1 MLDTGLKSAKLS
13 DSFFYFSSILF
24 ILSFYCSYVSFFAFL
39 GFLFFYDK
47 KPALKLTFFSFFP
60 FAAFLYSG
68 VFKSL
73 FIYYGLNFF
82 ISLALFFILV
92 CYHFFYIFLPVY
104 INKKL
109 KLGIIFLPFL
119 FVAFEYLKSK
129 LFYGLPLGNFSLLAW
144 NIPLF
149 IKSASYFGPYFVSLE
164 LILANVALYM
174 LLKKDIKFIL
184 PLAFVALFLF
194 IPINKPKYSFTKTI
208 SIVQGGIPQNE
219 KWESKF
225 LNRNLNIYINA
236 TKSLKSDTVFWPE
249 SAYPYIFEI
258 SNNPLIGFMKNKK
271 FSLISGVVRKKK
283 TNYFNSVVFIK
294 GKKLQFY
301 NKQILVPF
309 AEFLPLRSITDKII
323 PKEMDPG
330 DFSRGKRN
338 VVFNDGKLKVGPMI
352 CYEEAFGSISRRYKN
367 EGANLLAILTNDA
380 WFSKTPTFYLLGR
393 NAVFRAVEN
402 SIWVVRVA
410 NNGISEIISP
420 NGSVIAKLK
429 PYKKGVLTKK
439 VKITVS
445 GKTPFDRGGY
455 LFPIVLIAFV
465 SLSIFYRKYTI
476 RKSKV

>member
-1 MLDTGLKSAKLS
+1 LKLAKLS
-13 DSFFYFSSILF
+13 DRFFYLSSILF

-60 FAAFLYSG
+60 FIAFLYSG
-68 VFKSL
+68 IFKSL

-82 ISLALFFILV
+82 ISSALFLVLV
-92 CYHFFYIFLPVY
+92 CYHFVYIFLPVY

-119 FVAFEYLKSK
+119 LIAFEYLKSK
-129 LFYGLPLGNFSLLAW
+129 LFYGLPLGNFNLLVW
-144 NIPLF
+144 NIPIF
-149 IKSASYFGPYFVSLE
+149 IKSAAYFGAYFVSFE

-174 LLKKDIKFIL
+174 IIKKDIKFIL
-184 PLAFVALFLF
+184 PFAFVFIFLL
-194 IPINKPKYSFTKTI
+194 IPMSKPKHSFIKTI

-236 TKSLKSDTVFWPE
+236 TKNLKSDVVFWPE
-249 SAYPYIFEI
+249 SAYPYIFEK

-271 FSLISGVVRKKK
+271 FGLISGVVREEK
-283 TNYFNSVVFIK
+283 TKYFNSVVFIK
-294 GKKLQFY
+294 GEKMQFY

-309 AEFLPLRSITDKII
+309 AEFLPLRSIIGKLV
-323 PKEMDPG
+323 PKNMDPG

-338 VVFNDGKLKVGPMI
+338 VIFNDGKLKVGPMI
-352 CYEEAFGSISRRYKN
+352 CYEEAFGFISRRYKN

-393 NAVFRAVEN
+393 NAIFRAVEN

-420 NGSVIAKLK
+420 KGGVIAKLK
-429 PYKKGVLTKK
+429 AYKKGVLTKK
-439 VKITVS
+439 VRITVS
-445 GKTPFDRGGY
+445 DKTPFDKGGY
-455 LFPIVLIAFV
+455 LFPIVLIIFV

>member
-1 MLDTGLKSAKLS
+1 MLDTDLKSAKLS
-13 DSFFYFSSILF
+13 DRFFYFSSILF
-24 ILSFYCSYVSFFAFL
+24 ILSFYCSHLSFAAFL

-60 FAAFLYSG
+60 FVAFLYSG
-68 VFKSL
+68 IFKSL

-82 ISLALFFILV
+82 ISLILFLILV
-92 CYHFFYIFLPVY
+92 SYHFVYIFLAVY

-119 FVAFEYLKSK
+119 FITFEFIKSN
-129 LFYGLPLGNFSLLAW
+129 LFYGLPLGNFNLLVW
-144 NIPLF
+144 NIPIF
-149 IKSASYFGPYFVSLE
+149 IKSASYFGPYFVGLE
-164 LILANVALYM
+164 LIFANIALYM
-174 LLKKDIKFIL
+174 LLKKDMKFIL
-184 PLAFVALFLF
+184 PLVFVVLFLF
-194 IPINKPKYSFTKTI
+194 LPTNNPKYSFTKTI

-225 LNRNLNIYINA
+225 LNRNLNIYIRA
-236 TKSLKSDTVFWPE
+236 TKNLKSDVVFWPE
-249 SAYPYIFEI
+249 SAYPYIFEK

-271 FSLISGVVRKKK
+271 FGLISGVVREKK
-283 TNYFNSVVFIK
+283 TQYFNSVVFIK

-309 AEFLPLRSITDKII
+309 AEFLPLRSVIGNLV
-323 PKEMDPG
+323 PKDMDPG

-338 VVFNDGKLKVGPMI
+338 VIFNDGRLKIGPMI
-352 CYEEAFGSISRRYKN
+352 CYEEAFSSISRKYKN
-367 EGANLLAILTNDA
+367 EGANLLAVLTNDA

-402 SIWVVRVA
+402 AVWVVRVA
-410 NNGISEIISP
+410 NNGISEIIAP
-420 NGSVIAKLK
+420 NGKIIARLK
-429 PYKKGVLTKK
+429 AYKKDVLTKK
-439 VKITVS
+439 VKITAS
-445 GKTPFDRGGY
+445 DKTPFDKGGY

-476 RKSKV
+476 RKSRV